1 MWSQLGDLL
10 GLKELVSLWG
20 KGPVFVPFP
29 SPSIRRAGS
38 CSLVRASEWAL
49 AASMTEELSVGL
61 GAETDKKN
69 SEYRIALIT
78 WAILRIVNLTARLFS

>member
-1 MWSQLGDLL
+1 M
-10 GLKELVSLWG
+10 
-20 KGPVFVPFP
+20 
-29 SPSIRRAGS
+29 
-38 CSLVRASEWAL
+38 ASEWAL

-78 WAILRIVNLTARLFS
+78 WAILRIVNLTVRLFS

>member
-1 MWSQLGDLL
+1 MQ

-29 SPSIRRAGS
+29 SSSIKRAGRWQ
-38 CSLVRASEWAL
+38 LVRASEWAL

-78 WAILRIVNLTARLFS
+78 RATLRIVNLTARLFS